1 MRYFIFLQYD
11 GTAYHGW
18 QTQPDCVSVQ
28 ETIEQKLS
36 LLLRRELFIVGAG
49 RTDAGVHSRHMA
61 AHFEYDGFDEI
72 ADVNYSYE
80 ESHDAEDKR
89 VSDYNI
95 GNRAALDEK
104 LSTLT
109 FKLNGLLPPDISID
123 QIIPVKADAHARFS
137 AISRTYK
144 YYITTKKCPF
154 DRYFSTRIY
163 FDLDVEKMNQA
174 CEKLFLYHDFTS
186 FAKLHTDV
194 KTHICKIM
202 EANWK
207 KEGSQYVFTIKADR
221 FLRNMVRAIV
231 GTMMQVGK
239 GKITVDEFCRIIE
252 KKNRCQAGDSVPAQ
266 ALFLEDVGYPDD
278 IFI

>member
-18 QTQPDCVSVQ
+18 QTQPDAVSVQ

-72 ADVNYSYE
+72 AGVTYSYE
-80 ESHDAEDKR
+80 EDEDSGERK
-89 VSDYNI
+89 VSGYVIN
-95 GNRAALDEK
+95 NRQALDEK
-104 LSTLT
+104 LRTLT

-123 QIIPVKADAHARFS
+123 QIVPVKAGAHARFT
-137 AISRTYK
+137 ANSRTYK
-144 YYITTKKCPF
+144 YYITTQKCPF
-154 DRYFSTRIY
+154 DRYYSTRLY
-163 FDLDVEKMNQA
+163 FDLDVEKMNEA
-174 CEKLFLYHDFTS
+174 CQKLFLYRDFTS

-194 KTHICKIM
+194 KTNICKIM
-202 EANWK
+202 EAHWE
-207 KEGSQYVFTIKADR
+207 KEGPHYIFTIKADR

-231 GTMMQVGK
+231 GTMIQVGK
-239 GKITVDEFCRIIE
+239 GKISVEEFCRIIE
-252 KKNRCQAGDSVPAQ
+252 RQNRCQAGDSVPAQ

-278 IFI
+278 IYI

>member
-28 ETIEQKLS
+28 GTIEQKLS

-174 CEKLFLYHDFTS
+174 CEKLFLYRDFTS

-202 EANWK
+202 EAHWE

-266 ALFLEDVGYPDD
+266 ALFLEDVGYPED

>member
-72 ADVNYSYE
+72 ANVTYSYE
-80 ESHDAEDKR
+80 ENRDAEGKR
-89 VSDYNI
+89 VSDYTI
-95 GNRAALDEK
+95 GNPEALKEK

-123 QIIPVKADAHARFS
+123 KIVPVKADAHARFS

-154 DRYFSTRIY
+154 DRYFSNRIY

-174 CEKLFLYHDFTS
+174 CEKLFLYRDFTS

-202 EANWK
+202 EAHWE

-239 GKITVDEFCRIIE
+239 GKITIDEFCKIIE
-252 KKNRCQAGDSVPAQ
+252 LQNRCQAGDSVPAQ

-278 IFI
+278 IFM

>member
-18 QTQPDCVSVQ
+18 QTQPDAVSVQ

-72 ADVNYSYE
+72 AGVTYSYE
-80 ESHDAEDKR
+80 EDEASGERK
-89 VSDYNI
+89 VSGYVIN
-95 GNRAALDEK
+95 NRQALDEK
-104 LSTLT
+104 LRTLT

-123 QIIPVKADAHARFS
+123 QIVPVKAGAHARFT
-137 AISRTYK
+137 ANSRTYK
-144 YYITTKKCPF
+144 YYITTQKCPF
-154 DRYFSTRIY
+154 DRYYSTRLY
-163 FDLDVEKMNQA
+163 FDLDVEKMNEA
-174 CEKLFLYHDFTS
+174 CQKLFLYRDFTS

-194 KTHICKIM
+194 KTNICKIM
-202 EANWK
+202 EAHWE
-207 KEGSQYVFTIKADR
+207 KEGPHYIFTIKADR

-231 GTMMQVGK
+231 GTMIQVGK
-239 GKITVDEFCRIIE
+239 GKISVEEFCRIIE
-252 KKNRCQAGDSVPAQ
+252 RQNRCQAGDSVPAQ
-266 ALFLEDVGYPDD
+266 ALFLEDVGYPAD
-278 IFI
+278 IYI